1 MKRGLQIFFVAMV
14 VFISARGIA
23 VSQNLNE
30 IHTNVFDQD
39 DIVMII
45 HGGAG
50 YVVKG
55 DMTPEKEK
63 EYIAGMTAALQ
74 AGYKIINS
82 GGSSMDAVE
91 AALVYMEDS
100 PLFNAGKGSVFTA
113 DGKNEMDASIVSGDG
128 MHAGAVAG
136 VTTIKNPIKAAR
148 AVITETP
155 HVFLAREGAE
165 AFAKKVGLEIVDP
178 SYFYT
183 EGAWKELQSVKRN
196 ELDSLKKHHGT
207 VGAVALDQHQ
217 QLAAATS
224 TGGLTNKRYGRIGDS
239 PVIGAG
245 TYAENNVAGVSC
257 TGVGEYFIRNVTAY
271 DLIAMMKYKNMSV
284 QDAAYSAIDKVRADG
299 GIGGV
304 IALDAQGHATSVF
317 NTPGMFRGV
326 ITKSG
331 KVSIYFYR

>member
-1 MKRGLQIFFVAMV
+1 MKKRLHIILIVLISCIFSLNMN
-14 VFISARGIA
+14 
-23 VSQNLNE
+23 SQNLNE
-30 IHTNVFDQD
+30 IHTNVFDD
-39 DIVMII
+39 EDIVMII

-55 DMTPEKEK
+55 DMTKEK
-63 EYIAGMTAALQ
+63 ENEYMTAMTAALQ
-74 AGYKIINS
+74 SGYTILKS
-82 GGSSMDAVE
+82 GGSSMDAVQ
-91 AALVYMEDS
+91 AAIVYMEDS
-100 PLFNAGKGSVFTA
+100 PLFNAGKGAVFTA
-113 DGKNEMDASIVSGDG
+113 DGKNELDASIVSGDG

-148 AVITETP
+148 AVISETH
-155 HVFLAREGAE
+155 HVMLAREGAE
-165 AFAKKVGLEIVDP
+165 AFAKKVGLDIVDP

-183 EGAWKELQSVKRN
+183 ENAWKELQSVKKN

-207 VGAVALDQHQ
+207 VGAVALDQHHE
-217 QLAAATS
+217 LAAATS

-239 PVIGAG
+239 PIIGAG
-245 TYAENNVAGVSC
+245 TYAENNYAGVSC

-271 DLIAMMKYKNMSV
+271 DLIAQMKYQNKSV
-284 QDAAYSAIDKVRADG
+284 QDAAYSAIDKIRAKG
-299 GIGGV
+299 GIGGL
-304 IALDAQGHATSVF
+304 IALDAKGHATSVF